1 MVYFYNPETGHIELL
16 EGTAFNIDSTSSLEE
31 IQNHFMPILTKL
43 EENYDELFDQDTRV
57 KMSDLDL
64 LS

>member
-1 MVYFYNPETGHIELL
+1 MIYLALAVVV
-16 EGTAFNIDSTSSLEE
+16 AFSSSLEE

-57 KMSDLDL
+57 KISDLDL